1 MDAGRLLFFDESGIN
16 LSMARRYARASG
28 GERAVGFVPKNW
40 GESVTIVAGIG
51 LRGVIAPLVLNG
63 SLDGLG
69 FDAYIDQFV
78 LPHIEP
84 GDILVFDNLSAHKSV
99 TAKKLVESKGASL
112 LFLPPYSP
120 DLNPIELAW
129 SKLKT
134 ALRSSGARTPEALIA
149 AVAAALNSITI
160 ENIEAWLAHCGYGQ

>member
-1 MDAGRLLFFDESGIN
+1 LDSGRLLFFDESGIN
-16 LSMARRYARASG
+16 LSMARRYARAAG
-28 GERAVGFVPKNW
+28 GQRAVGFVPKNW

-63 SLDGLG
+63 SLDGVG
-69 FDAYIDQFV
+69 FDAYIEQFV
-78 LPHIEP
+78 LPHVEP
-84 GDILVFDNLSAHKSV
+84 GDILVFDNLGAHKSLK
-99 TAKKLVESKGASL
+99 AKKLIESKGASL

-134 ALRSSGARTPEALIA
+134 ALRAEGARTPEALVV
-149 AVAAALNSITI
+149 AVAAALNEISA
-160 ENIEAWLAHCGYGQ
+160 ENIAAWLKHCGYMQ